1 MAISQNLYALIAG
14 VGPGTGR
21 AVALRFAQTYPVV
34 LLARKPESYEGVVS
48 EIRAAGGQAFG
59 VTADTSDAESVKK
72 ALGEVKELEG
82 RGLGAAV
89 CEFLASSS
97 FLGMVIADG
106 RD

>member
-1 MAISQNLYALIAG
+1 MAVSQTLYALIAG

-21 AVALRFAQTYPVV
+21 AVALRFAQAYPVV
-34 LLARKPESYEGVVS
+34 LLARKPESYEGVVND
-48 EIRAAGGQAFG
+48 IRAAGGQAFG

-72 ALGEVKELEG
+72 ALGGVKELEG

-89 CEFLASSS
+89 CELLACSSL
-97 FLGMVIADG
+97 LGVVFADG